1 MATVVTAPEAD
12 RQLEAIDDW
21 WRSNRPAAPNLFLE
35 EFRAAVRSL
44 ETMPRIGRRVAHP
57 EMAFLRRTILR
68 ATRHHVYYVTD
79 GELVMILAV
88 WSAVRGSGPDL
99 ESVTFRGAG

>member
-1 MATVVTAPEAD
+1 MATVITAPEAD

-21 WRSNRPAAPNLFLE
+21 WRDNRASAPNLVLD
-35 EFRAAVRSL
+35 EFRHVLTRL
-44 ETMPRIGRRVAHP
+44 ENMPRLGRPVAHP
-57 EMAFLRRTILR
+57 EVPLLRRLLMPASR
-68 ATRHHVYYVTD
+68 YHVYYVTD

-99 ESVTFRGAG
+99 GLITFTGAG